1 MPISND
7 LYRSVES
14 TVTHTGALDN
24 LSVEHCALFF
34 VSVQHPFCT
43 TRSLGEYSLYTDTY
57 SRANSNTPVYFART
71 SNKGRRSRLH
81 YTSRSCC
88 RTLFTPFRRLVQHAA
103 SSSVLTAVR
112 IKFKFA
118 LSTTVAQKVKEYYF
132 IACTP
137 HFTEIVC

>member
-1 MPISND
+1 M
-7 LYRSVES
+7 
-14 TVTHTGALDN
+14 HTSLHR
-24 LSVEHCALFF
+24 ERI
-34 VSVQHPFCT
+34 SVQRAHTANTFL
-43 TRSLGEYSLYTDTY
+43 RTDTS

-71 SNKGRRSRLH
+71 SNKERRSRLH

-88 RTLFTPFRRLVQHAA
+88 RTLFTPFRRLVQHAF

-132 IACTP
+132 IAFSPVTLQDISSSID
-137 HFTEIVC
+137 HFNTSARGNFQKAL